1 MMEKT
6 TKRVLLRTFSAWKCW
21 KISSVAGRE
30 KAQQEEE
37 SERKRRHSIMI
48 ASNALF
54 QKHDKYFLA
63 QTFNAWKA
71 WLTNFEKRK
80 TGVRSILIRTVLT
93 APLAKA
99 FGQWV
104 LTITNE
110 KAAARQLLMGEMHS
124 NEISKLEEQL
134 LESKKLLPTPLT
146 KNITTISQA
155 PPAPDQDEAWLDQ
168 CINEYQKANTT
179 SDRNIFEKACVDF
192 VLDMIKQECI
202 DFNVPFDQW
211 FSEKSLVTDGSV
223 DASIQALK
231 SGGHIY
237 EKDGAVWFKSQ
248 ALGDDKDRVLVKANG
263 DYTYFATDIAY
274 HWHKLQSKPDNIIDI
289 MGADHHGYIPR
300 LRAALIGLG
309 MKPSQFHAIIYQFIT
324 LTQNGQQVQMSTRQG
339 SYITL
344 ADLIKEVGLDC
355 ARFYLLQKKPDQH
368 ITFDLNIAKKESLD
382 NPVYKIHYAHAR
394 ICSVLA
400 KLTEKA
406 PSYNPDYQLN
416 KAEKGLIQIL
426 TRYPDVLASCA
437 RDHTLHHL
445 CQYLLELASQLHSYY
460 SSTKIIQEDLDIQA
474 SRHYLIL
481 CIAKVIRNG
490 IKILGL
496 KAKDK
501 M

>member
-1 MMEKT
+1 
-6 TKRVLLRTFSAWKCW
+6 
-21 KISSVAGRE
+21 
-30 KAQQEEE
+30 
-37 SERKRRHSIMI
+37 
-48 ASNALF
+48 
-54 QKHDKYFLA
+54 
-63 QTFNAWKA
+63 
-71 WLTNFEKRK
+71 
-80 TGVRSILIRTVLT
+80 
-93 APLAKA
+93 
-99 FGQWV
+99 
-104 LTITNE
+104 
-110 KAAARQLLMGEMHS
+110 
-124 NEISKLEEQL
+124 
-134 LESKKLLPTPLT
+134 
-146 KNITTISQA
+146 
-155 PPAPDQDEAWLDQ
+155 
-168 CINEYQKANTT
+168 
-179 SDRNIFEKACVDF
+179 
-192 VLDMIKQECI
+192 
-202 DFNVPFDQW
+202 
-211 FSEKSLVTDGSV
+211 
-223 DASIQALK
+223 
-231 SGGHIY
+231 
-237 EKDGAVWFKSQ
+237 
-248 ALGDDKDRVLVKANG
+248 RVLVKANG